1 MLNLVTVCP
10 EPAVDVDGL
19 EVRGV
24 TPLVLEVALPA
35 AGVHRADVVWQQG
48 KLLDIVYASEY
59 PGLRPTSVH
68 HLGEVSVLLRV
79 LEGHEVHAALPA
91 EVPRVEPVPVLELV
105 PGFPPRQ
112 EVVVLAV
119 LLVVLPVHAHLHLG
133 EGVLHCTELP
143 WALSPP
149 TLGLLSSGLPS

>member
-19 EVRGV
+19 EVLGV
-24 TPLVLEVALPA
+24 AALVLEVALPS
-35 AGVHRADVVWQQG
+35 AGVHRADVVWHQG
-48 KLLDIVYASEY
+48 KVSWYYTAEY
-59 PGLRPTSVH
+59 PGLHPTSVH
-68 HLGEVSVLLRV
+68 HLGEVSVLLWV

-105 PGFPPRQ
+105 PGFPPG
-112 EVVVLAV
+112 EEIVVLAV

-133 EGVLHCTELP
+133 
-143 WALSPP
+143 
-149 TLGLLSSGLPS
+149 

>member
-1 MLNLVTVCP
+1 M
-10 EPAVDVDGL
+10 
-19 EVRGV
+19 
-24 TPLVLEVALPA
+24 
-35 AGVHRADVVWQQG
+35 
-48 KLLDIVYASEY
+48 
-59 PGLRPTSVH
+59 H

-91 EVPRVEPVPVLELV
+91 EVPRVEPVPVLDLV

-133 EGVLHCTELP
+133 IGVLHCTELP

-149 TLGLLSSGLPS
+149 TLGLLSSGLPSWPTLGLSWARATLAAATTVTSTSMVDM